1 VSPAPRQVADR
12 WPSPRALLGL
22 APRSDECGADLRG
35 TSCLD
40 APWGRATNGLA
51 LLTFASP
58 SEMLPSTRGP
68 SPSSSLRLRI
78 SETLRPLRSGT
89 CDPVRIGTPLLG
101 LSMIA
106 PPSTCTPSVHSRS
119 LPHSA
124 ELPARNRPRRALR
137 LTGRGSDLRPG
148 DATFRTRSALVVPP
162 DFGGFLRW
170 ERCRFVAPCSRPWGS
185 PRFGTAGSAPHGGVA
200 RTSPHARPAGPP
212 REGLTGRHRFPL
224 AFRPSEEVRPARD
237 RRRSARTVPGPFP
250 VAQHPSKL
258 FPRQQPCHVTVTV
271 ALSPLDRRSGSP
283 VRHILERMWPRGA
296 PRRDRRP
303 QGLAPLA
310 SPLRPSGVAAD
321 RAPDA
326 PMGFRT
332 LQGLGLALQ

>member
-1 VSPAPRQVADR
+1 VSPAPMQVADR

-22 APRSDECGADLRG
+22 APRSIECAADLRG
-35 TSCLD
+35 ASCLD

-51 LLTFASP
+51 LVTFASP
-58 SEMLPSTRGP
+58 SEMLSSTCGP
-68 SPSSSLRLRI
+68 SPSSSPRRRFI
-78 SETLRPLRSGT
+78 ETLRPLDFGT

-106 PPSTCTPSVHSRS
+106 PPSTCALSVHSWPLPRS
-119 LPHSA
+119 G

-148 DATFRTRSALVVPP
+148 DATFRTRSVLVVPP
-162 DFGGFLRW
+162 DSDGLLRW

-185 PRFGTAGSAPHGGVA
+185 PRFGTIGPAPHGGVA
-200 RTSPHARPAGPP
+200 RTSSHARPAGPP
-212 REGLTGRHRFPL
+212 REGLAGRRCFPL
-224 AFRPSEEVRPARD
+224 AFLTSEEARPARVLQ
-237 RRRSARTVPGPFP
+237 RSARTVPGPFP

-271 ALSPLDRRSGSP
+271 ALSPFDRRFGSP

-296 PRRDRRP
+296 PWLDRRP

-310 SPLRPSGVAAD
+310 SP
-321 RAPDA
+321 
-326 PMGFRT
+326 
-332 LQGLGLALQ
+332 